1 MKVDNRE
8 IATFEETCVALKEA
22 LTNNF
27 YQWLVKHCIVRLN
40 SVFHIRYN
48 LDKGLRGIMVEDMI
62 QETLESL
69 IKEGGR
75 NWYKDKFSDIRLQVI
90 SSLDSVIF
98 NTVSSNL
105 PKENI
110 TFEIFD
116 NDGVDCSDNED
127 YNSLLELCHE
137 ELKLLNATEVE
148 IKLFEPYIL
157 QGMKRETLSDLY
169 GISLE
174 DLTNI
179 KKRLNRKLPLL
190 KEKIK
195 EIKI

>member
-1 MKVDNRE
+1 
-8 IATFEETCVALKEA
+8 
-22 LTNNF
+22 
-27 YQWLVKHCIVRLN
+27 
-40 SVFHIRYN
+40 VFHIRYN